1 MNKQIEIEFLDLTWI
16 VDVEYNQG
24 FYNGDPRDS
33 VESQLINW
41 SIDSVYYNNGWNEF
55 SSDTVKELSL
65 KHYKELRAQLIQE
78 IGE

>member
-16 VDVEYNQG
+16 VDVEYSKS
-24 FYNGDPRDS
+24 FDNGDPRDY

-41 SIDSVYYNNGWNEF
+41 SIDSVYYNNGWSEF
-55 SSDTVKELSL
+55 STDTVKELSL

>member
-16 VDVEYNQG
+16 VEVEYSKS
-24 FYNGDPRDS
+24 FDNGDPRDY

-41 SIDSVYYNNGWNEF
+41 CVDSVYYNNGWSEF
-55 SSDTVKELSL
+55 SADTVKELSL
-65 KHYKELRAQLIQE
+65 KHYKELRLQLIDE